1 MPRVKLTIGRVFNYL
16 VATEPHWP
24 RICSILL
31 NFLLI
36 STFFIRIRG
45 GDYNASS
52 GQNPAGAKTSSQ
64 SSHVSVA
71 CSPSMH
77 SADSPHSWGVEER
90 HWEWD
95 INSPCY
101 GEFDLFSHF
110 TGVLDLKQFFL
121 WIGYRKNSSLVW
133 NLADRKQRLAFYT

>member
-24 RICSILL
+24 RISSILL

-71 CSPSMH
+71 CSPSILTYFGPLLLPEH
-77 SADSPHSWGVEER
+77 RPPTITRQSPLSCAIPSSCFHVCPVLLMSFSSSRRQVFRGL
-90 HWEWD
+90 
-95 INSPCY
+95 P
-101 GEFDLFSHF
+101 LF
-110 TGVLDLKQFFL
+110 
-121 WIGYRKNSSLVW
+121 R
-133 NLADRKQRLAFYT
+133 